1 MGTAKN
7 EFFRL
12 PRKPANAHFI
22 RVFGDAEK
30 FFCTYLTQSD
40 DLGRVVVPKEVRVNL
55 GIRDGDAF
63 EIFTTE
69 DRRGVVFQKY
79 SFDTPVAQALKS
91 LRVAVEDSELSCRK
105 EFLQSITEL
114 EARLKLEEDE

>member
-1 MGTAKN
+1 MKATGQ
-7 EFFRL
+7 
-12 PRKPANAHFI
+12 I
-22 RVFGDAEK
+22 RRI
-30 FFCTYLTQSD
+30 D

-105 EFLQSITEL
+105 ELLQSITEL

>member
-1 MGTAKN
+1 MTGGTKIKATGQ
-7 EFFRL
+7 
-12 PRKPANAHFI
+12 I
-22 RVFGDAEK
+22 RRI
-30 FFCTYLTQSD
+30 D

-105 EFLQSITEL
+105 EVLQSITEL

>member
-1 MGTAKN
+1 MKATGQV
-7 EFFRL
+7 R
-12 PRKPANAHFI
+12 RI
-22 RVFGDAEK
+22 
-30 FFCTYLTQSD
+30 D

>member
-1 MGTAKN
+1 MKATGQ
-7 EFFRL
+7 
-12 PRKPANAHFI
+12 I
-22 RVFGDAEK
+22 RRI
-30 FFCTYLTQSD
+30 D

-79 SFDTPVAQALKS
+79 SFHTPVAQALKS

>member
-1 MGTAKN
+1 MKATGQ
-7 EFFRL
+7 
-12 PRKPANAHFI
+12 I
-22 RVFGDAEK
+22 RRI
-30 FFCTYLTQSD
+30 D

-63 EIFTTE
+63 EMFTTE

>member
-1 MGTAKN
+1 MKATGQ
-7 EFFRL
+7 
-12 PRKPANAHFI
+12 I
-22 RVFGDAEK
+22 RRI
-30 FFCTYLTQSD
+30 D

-63 EIFTTE
+63 EIFPTE

>member
-1 MGTAKN
+1 MKATGQ
-7 EFFRL
+7 
-12 PRKPANAHFI
+12 I
-22 RVFGDAEK
+22 RRI
-30 FFCTYLTQSD
+30 D

-69 DRRGVVFQKY
+69 DQRGVVFQKY

>member
-1 MGTAKN
+1 MKATGQ
-7 EFFRL
+7 
-12 PRKPANAHFI
+12 I
-22 RVFGDAEK
+22 RRIDN
-30 FFCTYLTQSD
+30 
-40 DLGRVVVPKEVRVNL
+40 LGRVVVPKEVRVNL

>member
-1 MGTAKN
+1 MTGGTKMKATGQ
-7 EFFRL
+7 
-12 PRKPANAHFI
+12 I
-22 RVFGDAEK
+22 RRI
-30 FFCTYLTQSD
+30 D

>member
-1 MGTAKN
+1 MKATGQ
-7 EFFRL
+7 
-12 PRKPANAHFI
+12 I
-22 RVFGDAEK
+22 RRI
-30 FFCTYLTQSD
+30 D

-55 GIRDGDAF
+55 CIRDGDAF

-79 SFDTPVAQALKS
+79 SFDTPVARALKS

>member
-1 MGTAKN
+1 MKATGQ
-7 EFFRL
+7 
-12 PRKPANAHFI
+12 I
-22 RVFGDAEK
+22 RRI
-30 FFCTYLTQSD
+30 D

-114 EARLKLEEDE
+114 EARLKLEEEQ

>member
-1 MGTAKN
+1 MKATGQ
-7 EFFRL
+7 
-12 PRKPANAHFI
+12 I
-22 RVFGDAEK
+22 RRI
-30 FFCTYLTQSD
+30 D

-63 EIFTTE
+63 EIFITE

>member
-1 MGTAKN
+1 MKATGQI
-7 EFFRL
+7 RL
-12 PRKPANAHFI
+12 I
-22 RVFGDAEK
+22 
-30 FFCTYLTQSD
+30 D

>member
-1 MGTAKN
+1 MKATGQ
-7 EFFRL
+7 
-12 PRKPANAHFI
+12 I
-22 RVFGDAEK
+22 RRI
-30 FFCTYLTQSD
+30 D

-79 SFDTPVAQALKS
+79 SFDPPVAQALKS

>member
-1 MGTAKN
+1 MKATGQ
-7 EFFRL
+7 
-12 PRKPANAHFI
+12 I
-22 RVFGDAEK
+22 RRI
-30 FFCTYLTQSD
+30 D

-105 EFLQSITEL
+105 KFLQSITEL

>member
-1 MGTAKN
+1 MKATGQ
-7 EFFRL
+7 
-12 PRKPANAHFI
+12 I
-22 RVFGDAEK
+22 RRI
-30 FFCTYLTQSD
+30 D
-40 DLGRVVVPKEVRVNL
+40 DLGRVVVPKAVRVNL

>member
-1 MGTAKN
+1 MKATGQ
-7 EFFRL
+7 
-12 PRKPANAHFI
+12 I
-22 RVFGDAEK
+22 RRI
-30 FFCTYLTQSD
+30 D

-55 GIRDGDAF
+55 CIRDGDAF

>member
-1 MGTAKN
+1 MKATGQ
-7 EFFRL
+7 
-12 PRKPANAHFI
+12 I
-22 RVFGDAEK
+22 RRI
-30 FFCTYLTQSD
+30 D

-79 SFDTPVAQALKS
+79 SFDTPIAQALKS

>member
-1 MGTAKN
+1 MKATGQ
-7 EFFRL
+7 
-12 PRKPANAHFI
+12 I
-22 RVFGDAEK
+22 RRI
-30 FFCTYLTQSD
+30 D

>member
-1 MGTAKN
+1 MKATGQ
-7 EFFRL
+7 
-12 PRKPANAHFI
+12 I
-22 RVFGDAEK
+22 RRI
-30 FFCTYLTQSD
+30 D
-40 DLGRVVVPKEVRVNL
+40 DFGRVVVPKEVRVNL

>member
-1 MGTAKN
+1 MKATGQ
-7 EFFRL
+7 
-12 PRKPANAHFI
+12 I
-22 RVFGDAEK
+22 RRI
-30 FFCTYLTQSD
+30 D

-69 DRRGVVFQKY
+69 DRRGVVFLKY

-91 LRVAVEDSELSCRK
+91 LRVAVEDSELACRK

>member
-1 MGTAKN
+1 MKATGQ
-7 EFFRL
+7 
-12 PRKPANAHFI
+12 I
-22 RVFGDAEK
+22 RRI
-30 FFCTYLTQSD
+30 D

-69 DRRGVVFQKY
+69 DRRGMVFQKY

>member
-1 MGTAKN
+1 MKATGQ
-7 EFFRL
+7 
-12 PRKPANAHFI
+12 I
-22 RVFGDAEK
+22 RRI
-30 FFCTYLTQSD
+30 D

-79 SFDTPVAQALKS
+79 SFDTPVAQ
-91 LRVAVEDSELSCRK
+91 VEDSELSCRK

>member
-1 MGTAKN
+1 MKATGQ
-7 EFFRL
+7 
-12 PRKPANAHFI
+12 I
-22 RVFGDAEK
+22 RRI
-30 FFCTYLTQSD
+30 D

-114 EARLKLEEDE
+114 EARLKLEEEE

>member
-1 MGTAKN
+1 MKATGQ
-7 EFFRL
+7 
-12 PRKPANAHFI
+12 I
-22 RVFGDAEK
+22 RRI
-30 FFCTYLTQSD
+30 D

-91 LRVAVEDSELSCRK
+91 LRVAVEDSELFCRK

>member
-1 MGTAKN
+1 MKATGQ
-7 EFFRL
+7 
-12 PRKPANAHFI
+12 I
-22 RVFGDAEK
+22 RRI
-30 FFCTYLTQSD
+30 D

-114 EARLKLEEDE
+114 EARLKLEEESNWSF

>member
-1 MGTAKN
+1 MTGGTKMKATGQ
-7 EFFRL
+7 
-12 PRKPANAHFI
+12 I
-22 RVFGDAEK
+22 RRI
-30 FFCTYLTQSD
+30 D

-55 GIRDGDAF
+55 CIRDGDAF

>member
-1 MGTAKN
+1 MKATGQ
-7 EFFRL
+7 
-12 PRKPANAHFI
+12 I
-22 RVFGDAEK
+22 RRI
-30 FFCTYLTQSD
+30 D

-69 DRRGVVFQKY
+69 DRRGVIFQKY

>member
-1 MGTAKN
+1 MKATGQ
-7 EFFRL
+7 
-12 PRKPANAHFI
+12 I
-22 RVFGDAEK
+22 RRI
-30 FFCTYLTQSD
+30 D
-40 DLGRVVVPKEVRVNL
+40 DLCRVVVPKEVRVNL